1 MAILETIA
9 NHDKAVKKRLT
20 SFHNAKYTSK
30 IIQSEV
36 LDCLADMDRTEIT
49 EEVKNSE
56 VFSIMAD
63 ETKDVKKKRNRPVWC

>member
-1 MAILETIA
+1 MTKLS
-9 NHDKAVKKRLT
+9 KKRLT

-30 IIQSEV
+30 IIQNEV
-36 LDCLADMDRTEIT
+36 LDCLAEMVRTEIT

-63 ETKDVKKKRNRPVWC
+63 ETKDLKKKEQISLVLR